1 MSVTS
6 QPLDHTARDV
16 VLQVDAIS
24 KYFGSITAL
33 QGASLSLHVGEVT
46 ALVGDNGAGKS
57 TLVKII
63 SGVLQADDGTL
74 AVDGKRVE
82 LRDPRV
88 ARQHGIHTVFQDL
101 GLVGS
106 LSIVENLFLGTE
118 LRVRQFGV
126 RTPWLDRQAMA
137 QETRRALGNL
147 GITTVSNVHSRVE
160 TLSGGQRQS
169 VAIARAVR
177 EKARLVI
184 LDEPTAA
191 LGVQQAAQVLAL
203 IGRLKAAG
211 TSVLVVSHNLREV
224 FAVSDRV
231 IVMRLGAIVE
241 EFVTANATEE
251 EIVRAIVGARVRGG
265 NDGV

>member
-1 MSVTS
+1 MVLSSESV
-6 QPLDHTARDV
+6 PHALAADDV
-16 VLQVDAIS
+16 VLQVEEAY

-33 QGASLSLHVGEVT
+33 SGASVVLRSGQVT

-63 SGVLQADDGTL
+63 SGVLQPDGGVI
-74 AVDGKRVE
+74 AVDGRTVA

-88 ARQHGIHTVFQDL
+88 ARQYGIHTVFQDL

-118 LRVRQFGV
+118 LHVHGFGV
-126 RTPWLDRQAMA
+126 RTPWLDRQGMA
-137 QETRRALGNL
+137 REARRALNEL
-147 GITTVSNVHSRVE
+147 GITTVSSVHSRIE

-191 LGVQQAAQVLAL
+191 LGVQQAAHVLSL
-203 IGRLKAAG
+203 IGRLKRAG

-231 IVMRLGAIVE
+231 VVMRLGSIVD
-241 EFVTANATEE
+241 EFVTAMTTEE
-251 EIVRAIVGARVRGG
+251 EIVAAIVGARIRGQG
-265 NDGV
+265 